1 MLHDLPL
8 GKQQASWVTYHQM
21 LALRRET
28 EWQSVVLQAT
38 AKLRLL
44 RLFRLVTRFQ
54 MLWIICA
61 GNYGPANNAAP
72 GAKRRALFKSVHP
85 RRMLTEGNAYA
96 RQDRGG
102 DSSR

>member
-1 MLHDLPL
+1 M
-8 GKQQASWVTYHQM
+8 TYHQT
-21 LALRRET
+21 LSLRRET

-72 GAKRRALFKSVHP
+72 GAKRRALFKSVHT

-102 DSSR
+102 ESSR